1 MRTQRPCEWGRQ
13 GDTAQELGIAHDQR
27 APHTRER
34 ERVVPTS
41 IMKAAQPEE
50 SPMIVNAGGEET
62 KTPRRWD
69 EDEGG
74 T

>member
-1 MRTQRPCEWGRQ
+1 MRMQRPCEWGRQ
-13 GDTAQELGIAHDQR
+13 GDAAQELGIARDRQ

-41 IMKAAQPEE
+41 IMKAAQQEE
-50 SPMIVNAGGEET
+50 SPMMANAGGEET
-62 KTPRRWD
+62 KTPWRWD
-69 EDEGG
+69 KDEGG